1 MKNTT
6 KSNIFWR
13 LWACLC
19 RLVRFDWMPEPAFV
33 QIQNIYHDDV
43 MVKSAY
49 DAVKTGSTASWVEDF
64 VRDMAKKCKT
74 KNGRRCCEKFLS
86 DHLEWKSKVLL
97 PLSNSPVLASEERGS

>member
-1 MKNTT
+1 
-6 KSNIFWR
+6 
-13 LWACLC
+13 
-19 RLVRFDWMPEPAFV
+19 
-33 QIQNIYHDDV
+33 